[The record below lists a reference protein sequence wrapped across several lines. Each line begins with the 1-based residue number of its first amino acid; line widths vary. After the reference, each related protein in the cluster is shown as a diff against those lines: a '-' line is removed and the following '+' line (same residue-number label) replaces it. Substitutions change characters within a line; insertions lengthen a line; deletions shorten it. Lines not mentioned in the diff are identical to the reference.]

1 MLTTVEATIDEQGQ
15 VRLLRPVRTTG
26 CRRALVTVLDE
37 DFGLPNTKKTP
48 NITLM
53 SESALGEDWNRSE
66 EDEAW
71 AHLQE

>member
-1 MLTTVEATIDEQGQ
+1 MLTTLEATIDEQGQ
-15 VRLLRPVRTTG
+15 VHLLTPVKPTA

-37 DFGLPNTKKTP
+37 NFGPLDEKSA

-53 SESALGEDWNRSE
+53 SESALGEDWNRAE

-71 AHLQE
+71 AHLQK